1 MYCYTRPPTTRVATS
16 GASRDYHSTT
26 SGCVIRGASNGGRCA
41 LELGPGGGSG
51 PGGSDNWSVSWLRRW
66 RCTRTKRARVPW
78 RGSARPIGITAIGQ
92 TERLSSG
99 QPEMGSGSNFES
111 TTRSRQQPRLRAL
124 GKRGIQI
131 SRSRGLGLPI
141 ALGRRTVGLG
151 LAIPSSQRWEEGHDI
166 E

>member
-1 MYCYTRPPTTRVATS
+1 MGGAAPSNWDRVEDPVQAVATTGRS
-16 GASRDYHSTT
+16 HGYADGGA
-26 SGCVIRGASNGGRCA
+26 
-41 LELGPGGGSG
+41 LG
-51 PGGSDNWSVSWLRRW
+51 
-66 RCTRTKRARVPW
+66 TKRARVPW
-78 RGSARPIGITAIGQ
+78 RGRRPIGITAIGQ